1 MLHARRRVH
10 SIMTKTAGRVC
21 ICDAVASLSFS
32 KARSPGKGERFWGT
46 RYSVLFPS
54 PESADCGEVPG
65 LANPLEIDI
74 DISQPEGVYPG
85 LFLGQSFNVH
95 LRHFP
100 QPVPSKVIW
109 WNSCAPFLTRVLTST
124 TANVAI
130 FIHPP
135 VLHSR
140 NGKQIQADR
149 QTWHFAEEPW
159 GQVCTRARKPRF
171 VVLGAAPAT
180 RARRTA

>member
-1 MLHARRRVH
+1 
-10 SIMTKTAGRVC
+10 MTKTAGRVC

-32 KARSPGKGERFWGT
+32 KARSPGKGERFWDVLG
-46 RYSVLFPS
+46 YSVLFPS

-109 WNSCAPFLTRVLTST
+109 WNSCAPFLTRVLTSLPT
-124 TANVAI
+124 LPSSSI
-130 FIHPP
+130 LQYFI
-135 VLHSR
+135 LETESR
-140 NGKQIQADR
+140 FKQTGRLGTLQRSPGARFAHEPGSLVSSCSEQRPRRAHDERPRPR
-149 QTWHFAEEPW
+149 Q
-159 GQVCTRARKPRF
+159 
-171 VVLGAAPAT
+171 
-180 RARRTA
+180 